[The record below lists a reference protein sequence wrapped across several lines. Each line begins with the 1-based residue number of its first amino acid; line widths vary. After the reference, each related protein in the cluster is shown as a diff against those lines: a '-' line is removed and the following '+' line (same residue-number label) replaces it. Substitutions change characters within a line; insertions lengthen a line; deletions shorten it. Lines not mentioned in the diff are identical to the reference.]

1 MGRLARAWAF
11 ATLAL
16 ALAPGLAIA
25 QDWRAKFPVVSMSAV
40 SSESQGATEA
50 RFRDFA
56 KVFRDRFGVEL
67 RVVMASSY
75 AATIQ
80 ALTAGQIQF
89 ATLGPAA
96 YAAAWIDSDGGVEPV
111 AAAREV
117 DGDVGYHSHLIV
129 RSDSSFRSLEDL
141 KGRSLAWAD
150 PNSASGYLI
159 PLVSLRAA
167 GVEATKHFGRTV
179 FSGGHEQSALGVLN
193 GQFDSAFVFGARD
206 PLERGVLH
214 MMQQRG
220 LLDPARLRVVW
231 RSPLIPA
238 SPVTVRRDLPA
249 DMKRDI
255 QRLFVDLQTIDPKL
269 AEIVARG
276 KTQGY
281 VPVTHDMYKPVLDA
295 VQEQRRMRRKG

>member
-1 MGRLARAWAF
+1 MFARLMVAA
-11 ATLAL
+11 AL
-16 ALAPGLAIA
+16 AVSTAGAAA
-25 QDWRAKFPVVSMSAV
+25 QDWRVKYPVVSMSAV

-50 RFRDFA
+50 RFKDFA
-56 KVFRDRFGVEL
+56 KVFRDRFGVDL
-67 RVVMASSY
+67 RIFTASSY
-75 AATIQ
+75 SGTIQ

-89 ATLGPAA
+89 ANLGPAA
-96 YAAAWIDSDGGVEPV
+96 YAAAFIDSDGGVEPL
-111 AAAREV
+111 AAAKEI

-129 RSDSSFRSLEDL
+129 RADSPFRTIEDL

-167 GVEATKHFGRTV
+167 GIDAMKHFGRTV
-179 FSGGHEQSALGVLN
+179 FSGGHEQSALGVVG

-206 PLERGVLH
+206 PLSRGVLH
-214 MMQQRG
+214 MMGQRG
-220 LLDPARLRVVW
+220 VLDTSRVRVVW
-231 RSPLIPA
+231 RSPLIPG
-238 SPVTVRRDLPA
+238 SPVTVRKDLPE

-255 QRLFVDLQTIDPKL
+255 QKLFVDLYSIDPRM

-281 VPVTHDMYKPVLDA
+281 VPVTHAMYQPVIDA
-295 VQEQRRMRRKG
+295 VQEQRRMRRKN

>member
-1 MGRLARAWAF
+1 MIARLLLGF
-11 ATLAL
+11 TLAAAAAG
-16 ALAPGLAIA
+16 ALA
-25 QDWRAKFPVVSMSAV
+25 QDWRAKYPVVSMSAV

-56 KVFRDRFGVEL
+56 KVFRDRLGVEL
-67 RVVMASSY
+67 RIFTASSY
-75 AATIQ
+75 SGTIQ
-80 ALTAGQIQF
+80 ALTSGQIQF
-89 ATLGPAA
+89 ANLGPAA
-96 YAAAWIDSDGGVEPV
+96 YAAAFIDSDGGVEPL
-111 AAAREV
+111 AAAKEI

-129 RSDSSFRSLEDL
+129 RADSSYRSIEDL

-167 GVEATKHFGRTV
+167 GIDAMKHFGRTV
-179 FSGGHEQSALGVLN
+179 FSGGHEQSALGVVN

-206 PLERGVLH
+206 PLSRGVLH
-214 MMQQRG
+214 MMGQRG
-220 LLDPARLRVVW
+220 VLDTSRVRVVW
-231 RSPLIPA
+231 RSPLIPG
-238 SPVTVRRDLPA
+238 SPVTVRKDLPA

-255 QRLFVDLQTIDPKL
+255 QKLFVDLYAIDPRM

-281 VPVTHDMYKPVLDA
+281 VPVTHEMYQPVLDA

>member
-1 MGRLARAWAF
+1 MFARL
-11 ATLAL
+11 LLSVAL
-16 ALAPGLAIA
+16 AVSAAGALA
-25 QDWRAKFPVVSMSAV
+25 QDWRAKYPVVSMSAV

-50 RFRDFA
+50 RFKDFA
-56 KVFRDRFGVEL
+56 KVFKDRFGVEL
-67 RVVMASSY
+67 RIFTASSY
-75 AATIQ
+75 SGTIQ

-89 ATLGPAA
+89 ANLGPAA
-96 YAAAWIDSDGGVEPV
+96 YAAAFIDSDGGVEPL
-111 AAAREV
+111 AAAKEV

-129 RSDSSFRSLEDL
+129 RADSPFRTVEDL

-167 GVEATKHFGRTV
+167 GIDAMKHFGRTV
-179 FSGGHEQSALGVLN
+179 FSGGHEQSALGVVG

-206 PLERGVLH
+206 PLSRGVLH
-214 MMQQRG
+214 MMGQRG
-220 LLDPARLRVVW
+220 VLDTSRVRVVW
-231 RSPLIPA
+231 RSPLIPG
-238 SPVTVRRDLPA
+238 SPVTVRKDLPA

-255 QRLFVDLQTIDPKL
+255 QKLFVDLYSIDPRM

-281 VPVTHDMYKPVLDA
+281 VPVTHEMYQPVLEA
-295 VQEQRRMRRKG
+295 VQEQRRMRRKN

>member
-1 MGRLARAWAF
+1 MLARLILTCSLACSAAGAF
-11 ATLAL
+11 
-16 ALAPGLAIA
+16 A
-25 QDWRAKFPVVSMSAV
+25 QDWRAKYPVVSMSAV

-50 RFRDFA
+50 RFKDFA
-56 KVFRDRFGVEL
+56 KVFKDRFGVEL
-67 RVVMASSY
+67 RIFTASSY
-75 AATIQ
+75 SGTIQ
-80 ALTAGQIQF
+80 ALTSGQIQF
-89 ATLGPAA
+89 ANLGPAA
-96 YAAAWIDSDGGVEPV
+96 YAAAFIDSDGGVEPL
-111 AAAREV
+111 AAAKEI

-129 RSDSSFRSLEDL
+129 RADSPYRTIEDL

-167 GVEATKHFGRTV
+167 GIDAMKHFGRTV
-179 FSGGHEQSALGVLN
+179 FSGGHEQSALGVVN

-206 PLERGVLH
+206 PLSRGVLH
-214 MMQQRG
+214 MMGQRG
-220 LLDPARLRVVW
+220 VLDTSRVRVVW
-231 RSPLIPA
+231 RSPLIPG
-238 SPVTVRRDLPA
+238 SPVTVRKDLPA

-255 QRLFVDLQTIDPKL
+255 QKLFIDLYALDPRM

-281 VPVTHDMYKPVLDA
+281 VPVTHEMYQPVLDA

>member
-1 MGRLARAWAF
+1 
-11 ATLAL
+11 
-16 ALAPGLAIA
+16 
-25 QDWRAKFPVVSMSAV
+25 V

-50 RFRDFA
+50 RFKDFA
-56 KVFRDRFGVEL
+56 KVFRDRFGVDL
-67 RVVMASSY
+67 RIFTASSY
-75 AATIQ
+75 SGTIQ

-89 ATLGPAA
+89 ANLGPAA
-96 YAAAWIDSDGGVEPV
+96 YAAAFIDSDGGVEPL
-111 AAAREV
+111 AAAKEI

-129 RSDSSFRSLEDL
+129 RADSPFRTIEDL

-167 GVEATKHFGRTV
+167 GIDAMKHFGRTV
-179 FSGGHEQSALGVLN
+179 FSGGHEQSALGVVG

-206 PLERGVLH
+206 PLSRGVLH
-214 MMQQRG
+214 MMGQRG
-220 LLDPARLRVVW
+220 VLDTSRVRVVW
-231 RSPLIPA
+231 RSPLFPG
-238 SPVTVRRDLPA
+238 SPVTVRKDLPE

-255 QRLFVDLQTIDPKL
+255 QKLFVDLYSIDPRM

-281 VPVTHDMYKPVLDA
+281 VPVTHAMYQPVIDA
-295 VQEQRRMRRKG
+295 VQEQRRMRRKN

>member
-193 GQFDSAFVFGARD
+193 G
-206 PLERGVLH
+206 
-214 MMQQRG
+214 
-220 LLDPARLRVVW
+220 
-231 RSPLIPA
+231 
-238 SPVTVRRDLPA
+238 
-249 DMKRDI
+249 
-255 QRLFVDLQTIDPKL
+255 
-269 AEIVARG
+269 
-276 KTQGY
+276 
-281 VPVTHDMYKPVLDA
+281 
-295 VQEQRRMRRKG
+295 

>member
-1 MGRLARAWAF
+1 MIARL
-11 ATLAL
+11 LLSGAL
-16 ALAPGLAIA
+16 AVSMGGALA
-25 QDWRAKFPVVSMSAV
+25 QDWRAKYPVVSMSAV

-50 RFRDFA
+50 RFKDFA

-67 RVVMASSY
+67 RIFTASSY
-75 AATIQ
+75 SGTIQ

-89 ATLGPAA
+89 ANLGPAA
-96 YAAAWIDSDGGVEPV
+96 YAAAFIDSDGGVEPL
-111 AAAREV
+111 AAAREI

-129 RSDSSFRSLEDL
+129 RADSPFRSIEDL

-167 GVEATKHFGRTV
+167 GIDAGKHFGRTV
-179 FSGGHEQSALGVLN
+179 FSGGHEQSALGVVG

-206 PLERGVLH
+206 PLSRGVLH
-214 MMQQRG
+214 MMAQRG
-220 LLDPARLRVVW
+220 VLDASRVRVIW
-231 RSPLIPA
+231 RSPLIPG
-238 SPVTVRRDLPA
+238 SPVTVRKDLPA

-255 QRLFVDLQTIDPKL
+255 QKLFIDLQSIDPRM

-276 KTQGY
+276 RTQGY
-281 VPVTHDMYKPVLDA
+281 VPVTHEMYQPVLDA
-295 VQEQRRMRRKG
+295 VQEQRRMRRKN

>member
-1 MGRLARAWAF
+1 MFARLMVAA
-11 ATLAL
+11 AL
-16 ALAPGLAIA
+16 AVSTAGAAA
-25 QDWRAKFPVVSMSAV
+25 QDWRVKYPVVSMSAV

-50 RFRDFA
+50 RFKDFA
-56 KVFRDRFGVEL
+56 KVFRDRFGVDL
-67 RVVMASSY
+67 RIFTASSY
-75 AATIQ
+75 SGTIQ

-89 ATLGPAA
+89 ANLGPAA
-96 YAAAWIDSDGGVEPV
+96 YAAAFIDSDGGVEPL
-111 AAAREV
+111 AAAKEI

-129 RSDSSFRSLEDL
+129 RADSPFRTIEDL

-167 GVEATKHFGRTV
+167 GIDAMKHFGRTV
-179 FSGGHEQSALGVLN
+179 FSGGHEQSALGVVG

-206 PLERGVLH
+206 PLSRGVLH
-214 MMQQRG
+214 MMGQRG
-220 LLDPARLRVVW
+220 VLDTSRVRVVW
-231 RSPLIPA
+231 RSPLIPG
-238 SPVTVRRDLPA
+238 SPVTARKDLPE

-255 QRLFVDLQTIDPKL
+255 QKLFVDLYSIDPRM

-281 VPVTHDMYKPVLDA
+281 VPVTHAMYQPVIDA
-295 VQEQRRMRRKG
+295 VQEQRRMRRKN

>member
-1 MGRLARAWAF
+1 MIARLMLSC
-11 ATLAL
+11 TLAVC
-16 ALAPGLAIA
+16 AAGAFA
-25 QDWRAKFPVVSMSAV
+25 QDWRAKYPVVSMSAV

-50 RFRDFA
+50 RFKDFA
-56 KVFRDRFGVEL
+56 KVFKDRFGVEL
-67 RVVMASSY
+67 RIFTASSY
-75 AATIQ
+75 SGTIQ

-89 ATLGPAA
+89 ANLGPAA
-96 YAAAWIDSDGGVEPV
+96 YAAAFIDSDGGVEPL
-111 AAAREV
+111 AAAKEI

-129 RSDSSFRSLEDL
+129 RADSPYKTIEDL

-167 GVEATKHFGRTV
+167 GIDAMKHFGRTV
-179 FSGGHEQSALGVLN
+179 FSGGHEQSALGVVG

-206 PLERGVLH
+206 PLSRGVLH
-214 MMQQRG
+214 MMGQRG
-220 LLDPARLRVVW
+220 VLDTSRVRVVW
-231 RSPLIPA
+231 RSPLIPG
-238 SPVTVRRDLPA
+238 SPVTVRKDLPA

-255 QRLFVDLQTIDPKL
+255 QKLFVDLYSIDPRM

-281 VPVTHDMYKPVLDA
+281 VPVTHEMYQPVLDA
-295 VQEQRRMRRKG
+295 VQEQRRMRRKN

>member
-1 MGRLARAWAF
+1 MVARL
-11 ATLAL
+11 LLSVAL
-16 ALAPGLAIA
+16 AVSAAGALA
-25 QDWRAKFPVVSMSAV
+25 QDWRAKYPVVSMSAV

-50 RFRDFA
+50 RFKDFA
-56 KVFRDRFGVEL
+56 KVFKDRFGVEL
-67 RVVMASSY
+67 RIFTASSY
-75 AATIQ
+75 SGTIQ

-89 ATLGPAA
+89 ANLGPAA
-96 YAAAWIDSDGGVEPV
+96 YAAAFIDSDGGVEPL
-111 AAAREV
+111 AAAKEV

-129 RSDSSFRSLEDL
+129 RADSPFRTVEDL

-167 GVEATKHFGRTV
+167 GIDAMKHFGRTV
-179 FSGGHEQSALGVLN
+179 FSGGHEQSALGVVG

-206 PLERGVLH
+206 PLSRGVLH
-214 MMQQRG
+214 MMGQRG
-220 LLDPARLRVVW
+220 VLDTSRVRVVW
-231 RSPLIPA
+231 RSPLIPG
-238 SPVTVRRDLPA
+238 SPVTVRKDLPA

-255 QRLFVDLQTIDPKL
+255 QKLFVDLYSIDPRM

-281 VPVTHDMYKPVLDA
+281 VPVTHEMYQPVLEA
-295 VQEQRRMRRKG
+295 VQEQRRMRRKN

>member
-167 GVEATKHFGRTV
+167 GVEATKPCSPGATSRARWACSMASSTAPSCSVHAIR
-179 FSGGHEQSALGVLN
+179 SSA
-193 GQFDSAFVFGARD
+193 ACC
-206 PLERGVLH
+206 
-214 MMQQRG
+214 
-220 LLDPARLRVVW
+220 
-231 RSPLIPA
+231 
-238 SPVTVRRDLPA
+238 T
-249 DMKRDI
+249 
-255 QRLFVDLQTIDPKL
+255 
-269 AEIVARG
+269 
-276 KTQGY
+276 
-281 VPVTHDMYKPVLDA
+281 
-295 VQEQRRMRRKG
+295 

>member
-1 MGRLARAWAF
+1 MIARLLLSLSLSLTAA
-11 ATLAL
+11 
-16 ALAPGLAIA
+16 GVSA
-25 QDWRAKFPVVSMSAV
+25 QDWRSRFPVVSMSAV

-50 RFRDFA
+50 RFKDFA
-56 KVFRDRFGVEL
+56 KVFKDRFGVEL
-67 RVVMASSY
+67 RIFTASSY
-75 AATIQ
+75 SGTIQ

-89 ATLGPAA
+89 ANLGPAA
-96 YAAAWIDSDGGVEPV
+96 YAAAFIDSDGGVEPL
-111 AAAREV
+111 AAAKEV

-129 RSDSSFRSLEDL
+129 RADSPFRTIEDL

-167 GVEATKHFGRTV
+167 GIDAMKHFGRTV
-179 FSGGHEQSALGVLN
+179 FSGGHEQSALGVVN

-206 PLERGVLH
+206 PLSRGVLH
-214 MMQQRG
+214 MMGQRG
-220 LLDPARLRVVW
+220 VLDTSRVRVVW
-231 RSPLIPA
+231 RSPLIPG
-238 SPVTVRRDLPA
+238 SPVTVRKDLPA

-255 QRLFVDLQTIDPKL
+255 QKLFVDLYSIDPRM

-281 VPVTHDMYKPVLDA
+281 VPVTHEMYQPVIDA
-295 VQEQRRMRRKG
+295 VQEQRRMRRKS

>member
-1 MGRLARAWAF
+1 MIGRLLLSLSLSLTAA
-11 ATLAL
+11 
-16 ALAPGLAIA
+16 GVSA
-25 QDWRAKFPVVSMSAV
+25 QDWRSRFPVVSMSAV

-50 RFRDFA
+50 RFKDFA
-56 KVFRDRFGVEL
+56 KVFKDRFGVEL
-67 RVVMASSY
+67 RIFTASSY
-75 AATIQ
+75 SGTIQ

-89 ATLGPAA
+89 ANLGPAA
-96 YAAAWIDSDGGVEPV
+96 YAAAFIDSDGGVEPL
-111 AAAREV
+111 AAAKEV

-129 RSDSSFRSLEDL
+129 RADSPFRTIEDL

-167 GVEATKHFGRTV
+167 GIDAMKHFGRTV
-179 FSGGHEQSALGVLN
+179 FSGGHEQSALGVVN

-206 PLERGVLH
+206 PLSRGVLH
-214 MMQQRG
+214 MMGQRG
-220 LLDPARLRVVW
+220 VLDTSRVRVVW
-231 RSPLIPA
+231 RSPLIPG
-238 SPVTVRRDLPA
+238 SPVTVRKDLPA

-255 QRLFVDLQTIDPKL
+255 QKLFVDLYSIDPRM

-281 VPVTHDMYKPVLDA
+281 VPVTHEMYQPVIDA
-295 VQEQRRMRRKG
+295 VQEQRRMRRKS

>member
-1 MGRLARAWAF
+1 MGRLARVWSAA
-11 ATLAL
+11 ALAI
-16 ALAPGLAIA
+16 ALAPALAIA
-25 QDWRAKFPVVSMSAV
+25 QDWRSKYPVVSMSAV

-50 RFRDFA
+50 RFRDFSR
-56 KVFRDRFGVEL
+56 VFRDRFGVDL

-111 AAAREV
+111 AAAREI

-129 RSDSSFRSLEDL
+129 RSDSPFRSLDDL
-141 KGRSLAWAD
+141 KGRTLAWAD

-159 PLVSLRAA
+159 PLVSLRTA
-167 GVEATKHFGRTV
+167 GVEATKYFGRTV

-206 PLERGVLH
+206 PLARGVLH
-214 MMQQRG
+214 MMNQRG

-238 SPVTVRRDLPA
+238 SPVTVRKDLP
-249 DMKRDI
+249 DEIKRDI

-276 KTQGY
+276 KTLGY
-281 VPVTHDMYKPVLDA
+281 VPVNHDMYKPVLDA